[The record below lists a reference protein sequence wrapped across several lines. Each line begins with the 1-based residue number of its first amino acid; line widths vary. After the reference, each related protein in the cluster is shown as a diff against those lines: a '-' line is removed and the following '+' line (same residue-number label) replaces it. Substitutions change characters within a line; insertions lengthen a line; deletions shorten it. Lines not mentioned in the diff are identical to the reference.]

1 MRRISFLLIIL
12 LLNYKYTAQ
21 TVLPGIDVLIKH
33 NFRELSEKH
42 IGLITN
48 STGVNKDLISTV
60 DILLNTEKI
69 NLIAIFTP
77 EHGIRGNKSAG
88 EFVSSEEYK
97 NIKVFSLY
105 GNTKKPTKEM
115 LKGIDVLVYDIQDAG
130 LRSYTYI
137 STLGMAMEAAAENN
151 IEFVILDRPNPIN
164 GLKVEGPPLDTLF
177 KSFVGYFPIPY
188 VYGLTPGELGRF
200 INEEI
205 LKPKGKKC
213 NLKIIP
219 MEGWKRTMNYND
231 TGLLW
236 TLTSNHVPDSD
247 TPFYMAASG
256 ILGELNVVSI
266 GIGYTLPF
274 RTFATAWIAPDLLA
288 EKMNALNLKGVKF
301 RPISYKPYYGKWKD
315 TVLNGV
321 QIYITDKDAA
331 NLLLIQFYFM
341 QVHNELYPDKNLFA
355 IADSSRIKMFDL
367 VMDTDKIR
375 KAFIKNYKVEDIK
388 ELLTEGLDKY
398 KRVIKKYW
406 IYK

>member
-1 MRRISFLLIIL
+1 MLVR
-12 LLNYKYTAQ
+12 
-21 TVLPGIDVLIKH
+21 D
-33 NFRELSEKH
+33 NFRELSGKR

-60 DILLNTEKI
+60 DIFLNTEKI
-69 NLIAIFTP
+69 NLKAIFTP
-77 EHGIRGNKSAG
+77 EHGLRGSKSAG
-88 EFVSSEEYK
+88 EYISSEEYK

-105 GNTKKPTKEM
+105 GETKKPTKEM
-115 LKGIDVLVYDIQDAG
+115 MEEIDILVYDIQDVG

-137 STLGMAMEAAAENN
+137 TTLGMAMEAAAENN

-164 GLKVEGPPLDTLF
+164 GHKVEGPPLDTLF
-177 KSFVGYFPIPY
+177 QSFVGYFPIPY
-188 VYGLTPGELGRF
+188 VYGLTPGELGSF

-219 MEGWKRTMNYND
+219 MEGWKRTMNYNE

-236 TLTSNHVPDSD
+236 VPTSNHVPDSD

-266 GIGYTLPF
+266 GVGYTLPF
-274 RTFATAWIAPDLLA
+274 RTFAAEWIDPDLLA
-288 EKMNALNLKGVKF
+288 DKMNALNLKGVKF

-315 TVLNGV
+315 VVLNGV
-321 QIYITDKDAA
+321 QFYITNKDAA
-331 NLLLIQFYFM
+331 NLLLVQFYFM

-355 IADSSRIKMFDL
+355 LADSSRIKMFDL
-367 VMDTDKIR
+367 VMGTDKIR

-388 ELLTEGLDKY
+388 ELLTEGLDRY
-398 KRVIKKYW
+398 KSVIKKYW